1 MENSNEKEDMRALIM
16 VFVIW
21 LLLWCVDNRQY
32 FFEYLPHHSDYE
44 MVAAYK
50 AFNGDLHHDIIR
62 VYVPDRDN
70 AIGYIK
76 ADYTDKEEKPIY
88 VGYSKER
95 SPHVVRKTPA
105 LSKGMI
111 LVGGIIPAAIVQY
124 FFRKKHK

>member
-1 MENSNEKEDMRALIM
+1 MRTLIM

-44 MVAAYK
+44 IVVAYK
-50 AFNGDLHHDIIR
+50 AFNGDMRDNIIR

-105 LSKGMI
+105 LTKGMI
-111 LVGGIIPAAIVQY
+111 LAGGIIPAAVVQY

>member
-1 MENSNEKEDMRALIM
+1 M
-16 VFVIW
+16 
-21 LLLWCVDNRQY
+21 
-32 FFEYLPHHSDYE
+32 
-44 MVAAYK
+44 AAYK
-50 AFNGDLHHDIIR
+50 AFNGDMRDNIIR

-111 LVGGIIPAAIVQY
+111 LAGGIIPAAIVQY
-124 FFRKKHK
+124 FLEKSINSVVRHAGNLETLQDCQCPSQAVR

>member
-1 MENSNEKEDMRALIM
+1 MENSNEKEDMRTLIM

-32 FFEYLPHHSDYE
+32 FFLYLPHHSDYE
-44 MVAAYK
+44 IVAAYK

-76 ADYTDKEEKPIY
+76 ADYTDK
-88 VGYSKER
+88 
-95 SPHVVRKTPA
+95 VRKGHRT
-105 LSKGMI
+105 LY
-111 LVGGIIPAAIVQY
+111 V
-124 FFRKKHK
+124 KHRRFQKE

>member
-1 MENSNEKEDMRALIM
+1 MR
-16 VFVIW
+16 
-21 LLLWCVDNRQY
+21 DN
-32 FFEYLPHHSDYE
+32 
-44 MVAAYK
+44 
-50 AFNGDLHHDIIR
+50 IIR

-105 LSKGMI
+105 LQKE
-111 LVGGIIPAAIVQY
+111 
-124 FFRKKHK
+124 

>member
-44 MVAAYK
+44 IVAAYK

-95 SPHVVRKTPA
+95 
-105 LSKGMI
+105 
-111 LVGGIIPAAIVQY
+111 
-124 FFRKKHK
+124 

>member
-32 FFEYLPHHSDYE
+32 FFD
-44 MVAAYK
+44 
-50 AFNGDLHHDIIR
+50 GDMRDNIIR
-62 VYVPDRDN
+62 VYVLDRDN

-111 LVGGIIPAAIVQY
+111 LAGGIIPAAIVQY

>member
-1 MENSNEKEDMRALIM
+1 M
-16 VFVIW
+16 
-21 LLLWCVDNRQY
+21 
-32 FFEYLPHHSDYE
+32 
-44 MVAAYK
+44 AAYK
-50 AFNGDLHHDIIR
+50 AFNGDMRDNIIR

-111 LVGGIIPAAIVQY
+111 IAGGIIPAAIVQY
-124 FFRKKHK
+124 FLEKSINSVLRHAGNLETLQDCQCPSQAAR

>member
-1 MENSNEKEDMRALIM
+1 MKLMSEKNHASYSGCQYLFTFCLMHCAL
-16 VFVIW
+16 
-21 LLLWCVDNRQY
+21 
-32 FFEYLPHHSDYE
+32 
-44 MVAAYK
+44 AAYK
-50 AFNGDLHHDIIR
+50 AFNGDMRDNIIR

-111 LVGGIIPAAIVQY
+111 LAGGIIPAAIVQY

>member
-1 MENSNEKEDMRALIM
+1 M
-16 VFVIW
+16 
-21 LLLWCVDNRQY
+21 
-32 FFEYLPHHSDYE
+32 
-44 MVAAYK
+44 AAYK
-50 AFNGDLHHDIIR
+50 AFNGDMRDNIIR

-105 LSKGMI
+105 LSKGMMADSCEP
-111 LVGGIIPAAIVQY
+111 LSESCGSET
-124 FFRKKHK
+124 KD